1 MDLSR
6 IKPAPNS
13 TKNKT
18 RKGRGEGS
26 GKGGTATRGNK
37 GAQSRSGYKKK
48 LGFEGGQMP
57 LYRRVPKY
65 GFFSINRKEYKVINL
80 DTLERLAKEEG
91 LEKVDLETIYN
102 RGLAKKG
109 NLVKILGKGEL
120 TAKIEVHAH
129 AFSQSAQKAIESVQ
143 GTVVKL

>member
-1 MDLSR
+1 
-6 IKPAPNS
+6 
-13 TKNKT
+13 
-18 RKGRGEGS
+18 
-26 GKGGTATRGNK
+26 
-37 GAQSRSGYKKK
+37 
-48 LGFEGGQMP
+48 MP